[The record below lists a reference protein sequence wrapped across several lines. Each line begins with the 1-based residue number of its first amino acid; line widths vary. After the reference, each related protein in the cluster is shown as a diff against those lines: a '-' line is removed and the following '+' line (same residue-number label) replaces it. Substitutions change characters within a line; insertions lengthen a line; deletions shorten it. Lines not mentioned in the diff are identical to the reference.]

1 MAAAEAEPAEAEL
14 LHFAAVGDN
23 GGVQSLLKA
32 GGRINAVVRT
42 APWASATSVR
52 STARSDW
59 KRAITRTKLGQAA
72 GGARTKLNARPAAR
86 PAASRSTAAPKA
98 GKNRQRDRAA
108 WLRKAESD
116 AKSAARKR
124 GTPGAWEELMIEMPP
139 HLLIEA
145 RRFVTSVPM
154 FEGLDGAF
162 VNMLAK
168 GLEAKE
174 FQPGEILFEKGSE
187 GDDMFFVREG
197 SVDVLLDLDDPP
209 VATRGKDTF
218 FGEVRVLLFPV
229 PAQRCSLANPEG
241 LQMALLDNST
251 RNAHIRADAETGVQC
266 YALSKPRLDEVF
278 RRFPGMQKRLSP
290 LPSGSKLSDGAACRG

>member
-124 GTPGAWEELMIEMPP
+124 GTPDAWEELMIEMPP
-139 HLLIEA
+139 HLLSAQEIEA
-145 RRFVTSVPM
+145 RSFVASVPM
-154 FEGLDGAF
+154 FDGLDGAF

-168 GLEAKE
+168 GLETRE

-187 GDDMFFVREG
+187 GDDMFFVRDG

-229 PAQRCSLANPEG
+229 PAQRCSLANPK
-241 LQMALLDNST
+241 DCRWRCST
-251 RNAHIRADAETGVQC
+251 TAHEMLTYAPMPRPASNATPSRSRAWTRSSADSPVCKE
-266 YALSKPRLDEVF
+266 ALSVAHGL
-278 RRFPGMQKRLSP
+278 
-290 LPSGSKLSDGAACRG
+290 